1 MNCRLPIPDIFTAS
15 DPKLLQNCNCHGVIS
30 YTNEMPCVFHLS
42 KINLNISLRSIT
54 SGIPLRCLDIL
65 GTNGF
70 PLTNYQPELAEFF
83 IPDEDFV
90 MYESEDDFLQKIE
103 YYLSHEAERKEI
115 SYNGWKKVNQNFSY
129 EKTTADTPVTASLK
143 LDSVA

>member
-1 MNCRLPIPDIFTAS
+1 
-15 DPKLLQNCNCHGVIS
+15 
-30 YTNEMPCVFHLS
+30 MPCVFHLS

-65 GTNGF
+65 GANGF
-70 PLTNYQPELAEFF
+70 LPTNYQPELAEFF

>member
-1 MNCRLPIPDIFTAS
+1 
-15 DPKLLQNCNCHGVIS
+15 
-30 YTNEMPCVFHLS
+30 MPCVFHLS